1 MIDISLQQI
10 HLEGNILS
18 EAATRHQAKLRY
30 DRSRAGA
37 TLHSGDT
44 PTNSS
49 QDRNT
54 STGPNASGASTLS
67 CPDQP
72 QVQRLSGLEMPS
84 TNYNIPRIIDR
95 LTLRLGR
102 TEWWTWEDPPTG
114 MNSAQF
120 AMDPGSGTGSLHQ
133 RCTFPRMSE
142 QAALRRQG
150 AWKGWGHPRCWG
162 AQVALFRGLK
172 ELECI
177 FETFAQK
184 VGQLDAVIECA
195 KTWTFPMEDGY
206 ELCWDG
212 KVEKSSWIGADGY
225 GYEERNTWL
234 TVHNPDA
241 ILGTEEE
248 RKRYIEAN
256 PLPDHRLFEV
266 RTIRFIRRRC
276 DA

>member
-1 MIDISLQQI
+1 MVDISLQQT
-10 HLEGNILS
+10 HLEGNVLS
-18 EAATRHQAKLRY
+18 QAATRHQARLRY

-37 TLHSGDT
+37 TLHTDDT

-49 QDRNT
+49 QDRT
-54 STGPNASGASTLS
+54 QSTGPNTLGASTPS
-67 CPDQP
+67 FPEQP
-72 QVQRLSGLEMPS
+72 QLQRLSGLEMPS
-84 TNYNIPRIIDR
+84 TNPNVPRIIDR

-102 TEWWTWEDPPTG
+102 TEWWTWEDPPTS
-114 MNSAQF
+114 MDSSQLAL
-120 AMDPGSGTGSLHQ
+120 DPGSGTGSDHQ
-133 RCTFPRMSE
+133 RCTFSRMSE
-142 QAALRRQG
+142 QAAKRRQG
-150 AWKGWGHPRCWG
+150 TWKGWGHPRCWG
-162 AQVALFRGLK
+162 AQVALFKGLK

-206 ELCWDG
+206 ELHWDG
-212 KVEKSSWIGADGY
+212 MVEKGTWRGVDGY
-225 GYEERNTWL
+225 GYEEKNTWL
-234 TVHNPDA
+234 TVRDPDT

-248 RKRYIEAN
+248 RSRYIEAN

-266 RTIRFIRRRC
+266 RTIRFTRRHC